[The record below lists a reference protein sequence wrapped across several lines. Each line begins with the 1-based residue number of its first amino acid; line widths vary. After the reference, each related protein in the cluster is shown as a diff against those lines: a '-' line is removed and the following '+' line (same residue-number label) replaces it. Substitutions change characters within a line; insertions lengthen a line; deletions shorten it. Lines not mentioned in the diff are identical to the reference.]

1 MELVNRTQKLSLSF
15 LNLDNDRYG
24 PKENFAK
31 ICQIKWN
38 GIRSVKFEIVQ
49 IDFYDFISLLSSKNF
64 ATMAM
69 WRKDSSSLLVMILYN

>member
-31 ICQIKWN
+31 ICH

-49 IDFYDFISLLSSKNF
+49 IDFYMTLSVCCHPKISLPWQCDVR
-64 ATMAM
+64 TPP
-69 WRKDSSSLLVMILYN
+69 LYW